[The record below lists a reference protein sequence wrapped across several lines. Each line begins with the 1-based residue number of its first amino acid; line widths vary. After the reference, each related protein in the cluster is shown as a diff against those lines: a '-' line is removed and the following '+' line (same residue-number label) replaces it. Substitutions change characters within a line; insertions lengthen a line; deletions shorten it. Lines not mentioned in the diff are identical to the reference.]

1 MEENFGRPLSPIEL
15 EKISLWSLEYKEDIL
30 KEAINTAVFNRKS
43 TFAYVEG
50 ILKNWKAKGFQT
62 LEEIKQDN
70 LEGWIKTHPR
80 ERKKTEIDPDIFE
93 YDWLNEDNDED

>member
-15 EKISLWSLEYKEDIL
+15 EKISLWSSEYKEDIL

-70 LEGWIKTHPR
+70 LEGWMKTHPR

-93 YDWLNEDNDED
+93 YDWLNEDDDED